1 MDKTLAATEDARYQV
16 SLTGIDADGR
26 EVIIPTD
33 SDYTDNTSRK
43 LYIDGSD
50 WNYQSVKLKVT
61 RIGVNTATTK
71 QMGLSSTGTYLVKER
86 LEAPGQ
92 PSVINAG

>member
-1 MDKTLAATEDARYQV
+1 MTPYENGFYTFTWDPKLATTEKAHYQV

-33 SDYTDNTSRK
+33 GYYKDDTSRT

-71 QMGLSSTGTYLVKER
+71 QMGLS
-86 LEAPGQ
+86 
-92 PSVINAG
+92 